1 MLRFLSF
8 IALKAPKRDRKLLR
22 AAARAFIQAFS
33 LTINLIRF
41 RDTPSLYPEAVQ
53 APISLPD
60 DKQVSVDTDG
70 LTTYNVLAV
79 DAGNNA
85 LAPSAAQSG
94 RNDRLKGA
102 TSAAGRKPFAI
113 VSGLFGDEREI
124 RDAVDC
130 RVRCIAYDKENVD
143 EGEIE
148 RPLGKAGKVRVESGG
163 CVGTS
168 ANVGDHVELYDTRW
182 TLLMQR

>member
-1 MLRFLSF
+1 M
-8 IALKAPKRDRKLLR
+8 
-22 AAARAFIQAFS
+22 
-33 LTINLIRF
+33 
-41 RDTPSLYPEAVQ
+41 
-53 APISLPD
+53 
-60 DKQVSVDTDG
+60 
-70 LTTYNVLAV
+70 LAV

-85 LAPSAAQSG
+85 LALSAAQSG
-94 RNDRLKGA
+94 RNERLKGE

-113 VSGLFGDEREI
+113 VSWLFGDEREI

-130 RVRCIAYDKENVD
+130 RVRCIACDKENVD

-148 RPLGKAGKVRVESGG
+148 RPFGKAGKVRVDSRG

-168 ANVGDHVELYDTRW
+168 ANVGDHVELYDTRR